1 MSGVV
6 TFNSLNEMLFGI
18 KLPKICRIYNHTF
31 ILLVIQNDDDD
42 NVNKNNNF
50 NTLKTISSGKLK

>member
-42 NVNKNNNF
+42 DNLNKNNNFNF
-50 NTLKTISSGKLK
+50 NTLKTI